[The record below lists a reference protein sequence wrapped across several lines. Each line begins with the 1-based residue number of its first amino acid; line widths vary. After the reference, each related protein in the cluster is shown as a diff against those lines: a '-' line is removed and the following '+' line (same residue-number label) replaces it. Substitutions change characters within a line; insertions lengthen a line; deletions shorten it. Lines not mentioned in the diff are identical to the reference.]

1 MIKQSERL
9 DDLECNNLRIIQDP
23 NGYCFTSDSV
33 ILSNLVNI
41 KKTDKVIDLCTGS
54 GVVALLAVGKYSPK
68 KVIGV
73 ELQPRL
79 ADMAKRSVSY
89 NNLNDVIEIINANV
103 IGIEKTLGCGT
114 FDVVV
119 TNPPYDKAIVKESY
133 TEIEICKREVYLNVE
148 QTVDTA
154 SKLLKFGGLFYM
166 INKVRRLSDVI
177 FYMKMYNIEPKKV
190 YFIQPKASLE
200 ADTFIVE
207 GKKGAKSGLVIPL
220 PIIVYNEDGT
230 YTDFSRRLYNK

>member
-1 MIKQSERL
+1 MIKQNERL
-9 DDLECNNLRIIQDP
+9 DDLECNNLHIIQDP
-23 NGYCFTSDSV
+23 SGYCFTSDSV
-33 ILSNLVNI
+33 ILSNLVSV

-54 GVVALLAVGKYSPK
+54 GVIALLVAGKYSPNK
-68 KVIGV
+68 IVGV

-79 ADMAKRSVSY
+79 ADMAKRSVAY
-89 NNLNDVIEIINANV
+89 NNLNDIIEIINANV

-119 TNPPYDKAIVKESY
+119 INPPYDKCIEKENY
-133 TEIEICKREVYLNVE
+133 TEKEICKKEVYLNVE

-177 FYMKMYNIEPKKV
+177 YYMKMYNIEPKKI
-190 YFIQPKASLE
+190 YFIHPKASLQ

-207 GKKGAKSGLVIPL
+207 GKKGANSGLVLPL
-220 PIIVYNEDGT
+220 PIVVYNEDGT